1 MRRNRTFFPGLLSLG
16 VIVMVGALS
25 VYMVAGWKDCS
36 VFDVPAICLNLSAEE
51 TIRFI
56 RSAGAWGVA
65 GSVGL
70 MVLRTVIPFPASI
83 IPIANGM
90 IYGGGWGVAITWA
103 GAMLSAFLAFGLARY
118 FGRSFVH
125 AMLSGK
131 QRGRLDAWSKRTA
144 AVDLFLVRLLPVIS
158 FNLIN
163 YTAGLTPVSPWTF
176 TWTTAL
182 GILPATVFL
191 VVLGDQAMAM
201 PWWGWLLMA
210 TGVVLLWILIRKRM
224 RRFSRMDIIEK
235 D

>member
-1 MRRNRTFFPGLLSLG
+1 MRRNKNFFLGLLSLG
-16 VIVMVGALS
+16 VIAMVGAPA
-25 VYMVAGWKDCS
+25 VYMVAEWKRCAI
-36 VFDVPAICLNLSAEE
+36 FDVPSICLNLSAEE

-56 RSAGAWGVA
+56 RSYGAWGVA

-70 MVLRTVIPFPASI
+70 MVVRTVIPFPASI
-83 IPIANGM
+83 LPIANGM
-90 IYGGGWGVAITWA
+90 IYGGVWGVVITWA

-131 QRGRLDAWSKRTA
+131 QRGRLESWSNRTA
-144 AVDLFLVRLLPVIS
+144 AVDLFIVRLLPVIS

-176 TWTTAL
+176 TWTSAL
-182 GILPATVFL
+182 GILPATVLL

-201 PWWGWLLMA
+201 PWWGWLLIA
-210 TGVVLLWILIRKRM
+210 TGVVLVWILIRKRM

>member
-1 MRRNRTFFPGLLSLG
+1 
-16 VIVMVGALS
+16 
-25 VYMVAGWKDCS
+25 
-36 VFDVPAICLNLSAEE
+36 
-51 TIRFI
+51 
-56 RSAGAWGVA
+56 
-65 GSVGL
+65 
-70 MVLRTVIPFPASI
+70 
-83 IPIANGM
+83 
-90 IYGGGWGVAITWA
+90 
-103 GAMLSAFLAFGLARY
+103 
-118 FGRSFVH
+118 
-125 AMLSGK
+125 MLSGK